1 MHSSEAPPQT
11 LPTASRNIFSDSS
24 NLPFAEFT
32 FILSS
37 LARIYLVCEGAA
49 GRCGLAQRLSHRN
62 TRPAGPGGHPMGAR
76 AGCPPPHLAMEQRY
90 HYGTPVPTITPS
102 PMRAW
107 SSLEDERLAWLVE
120 TRQPEQ
126 LFREALP
133 GRSDA
138 ECRDRWE
145 RVVHPLRDY
154 KAKEVTALLS
164 KQVEIVAGLTCE
176 VNRLRSRLDES
187 FGIVSAA
194 PAPPPAPGP
203 EDVAPTSEEDDEPP
217 WSWSSPPPPPSPGL
231 FERAGLLK
239 TPPDLT
245 RDLPGGS
252 PFTFPV
258 GLDGRNGL

>member
-1 MHSSEAPPQT
+1 
-11 LPTASRNIFSDSS
+11 
-24 NLPFAEFT
+24 
-32 FILSS
+32 
-37 LARIYLVCEGAA
+37 
-49 GRCGLAQRLSHRN
+49 
-62 TRPAGPGGHPMGAR
+62 MGAR

-164 KQVEIVAGLTCE
+164 TVEIVAGLT
-176 VNRLRSRLDES
+176 
-187 FGIVSAA
+187 
-194 PAPPPAPGP
+194 
-203 EDVAPTSEEDDEPP
+203 
-217 WSWSSPPPPPSPGL
+217 
-231 FERAGLLK
+231 AGQ
-239 TPPDLT
+239 
-245 RDLPGGS
+245 
-252 PFTFPV
+252 
-258 GLDGRNGL
+258 

>member
-1 MHSSEAPPQT
+1 MFANKAPR
-11 LPTASRNIFSDSS
+11 AAADSRSGSPIVTQG
-24 NLPFAEFT
+24 PP
-32 FILSS
+32 
-37 LARIYLVCEGAA
+37 
-49 GRCGLAQRLSHRN
+49 GLAGTPWVRA
-62 TRPAGPGGHPMGAR
+62 PAAPRRIWPWN
-76 AGCPPPHLAMEQRY
+76 Y
-90 HYGTPVPTITPS
+90 HYGTPAPTITPS

-176 VNRLRSRLDES
+176 VNRLRTRLDEYS
-187 FGIVSAA
+187 GVVAA

>member
-1 MHSSEAPPQT
+1 
-11 LPTASRNIFSDSS
+11 
-24 NLPFAEFT
+24 
-32 FILSS
+32 
-37 LARIYLVCEGAA
+37 
-49 GRCGLAQRLSHRN
+49 
-62 TRPAGPGGHPMGAR
+62 MGAR
-76 AGCPPPHLAMEQRY
+76 AGCPPPHLAMEQCY

-138 ECRDRWE
+138 ECRDRWA

-154 KAKEVTALLS
+154 KAKDVAALLS
-164 KQVEIVAGLTCE
+164 KQVEVVAGLTCE
-176 VNRLRSRLDES
+176 INRLRTRLDEYA
-187 FGIVSAA
+187 GVAAAAAA
-194 PAPPPAPGP
+194 PTPAPGP

-258 GLDGRNGL
+258 GLDGQNGL

>member
-1 MHSSEAPPQT
+1 
-11 LPTASRNIFSDSS
+11 
-24 NLPFAEFT
+24 
-32 FILSS
+32 
-37 LARIYLVCEGAA
+37 
-49 GRCGLAQRLSHRN
+49 
-62 TRPAGPGGHPMGAR
+62 MGAR

-133 GRSDA
+133 GRSYA
-138 ECRDRWE
+138 ECRDRWA

-154 KAKEVTALLS
+154 KAKDVAALLS
-164 KQVEIVAGLTCE
+164 KQVEVVAGLTCE
-176 VNRLRSRLDES
+176 VNRLRTRLDEYS
-187 FGIVSAA
+187 GVVAA

-217 WSWSSPPPPPSPGL
+217 WS
-231 FERAGLLK
+231 
-239 TPPDLT
+239 
-245 RDLPGGS
+245 
-252 PFTFPV
+252 
-258 GLDGRNGL
+258 GRRRRRRPRRVCLSGPAC